1 VSHPPLWRNRDF
13 MLLWSGQVVSTI
25 GVRVTSL
32 AYPLL
37 VLAVTGSPA
46 LAGLVGFAS
55 TLPFLLCYLHAGA
68 LVDRWDRKRVML
80 ASDAGRAVAVGVVAA
95 AIALDALSMPLIL
108 AAAFAEGV
116 LFVFFQL
123 AETAALPHVV
133 PRAQLSTAVA
143 QNQAREQGAEL
154 VGQPLGGAL
163 FGISHVLPF
172 AFDAVS
178 YAVSF
183 VTLLF
188 VRPAFQQQRSRTP
201 TRLRADIAEGV
212 RWLWRQ
218 RFLRALLG
226 LIAATNLVFNALAIA
241 AIVRLQELG
250 ASPAAIGLLL
260 GLYGAAAL
268 VGAAYAP
275 ALQRRL
281 PPVLLII
288 GSLWAWA
295 AAFAALILTS
305 DPVVFGVL
313 LASTGLTGP
322 LFNVVVGGYRY
333 ALAPDRLQGRTQAVA
348 RLVAWGAIPVGA
360 FVGGVGVQLVGAQPA
375 VVVLAAAMA
384 LIAAAATLTPTV
396 RNPPRATVTQA
407 ATTNPW
413 PAR

>member
-1 VSHPPLWRNRDF
+1 VPY
-13 MLLWSGQVVSTI
+13 LLW
-25 GVRVTSL
+25 
-32 AYPLL
+32 Y
-37 VLAVTGSPA
+37 
-46 LAGLVGFAS
+46 
-55 TLPFLLCYLHAGA
+55 LPAGA
-68 LVDRWDRKRVML
+68 LVDRWDRRRLML
-80 ASDAGRAVAVGVVAA
+80 AADAGRAAALASVAVALAFGSLTLVHVLVVV
-95 AIALDALSMPLIL
+95 
-108 AAAFAEGV
+108 FVEGS
-116 LFVFFQL
+116 LFVFFQVS
-123 AETAALPHVV
+123 ESAALPHVV
-133 PRAQLSTAVA
+133 APAQLPTALA
-143 QNQAREQGAEL
+143 QYQAREHGAEL
-154 VGQPLGGAL
+154 AGRPLGGLL
-163 FGISHVLPF
+163 FGLNQALPF
-172 AFDAVS
+172 VVDALT
-178 YAVSF
+178 YLASF
-183 VTLLF
+183 VALWF
-188 VRPAFQQQRSRTP
+188 VRPGLRGTHDRRAG
-201 TRLRADIAEGV
+201 RLPAEIAEGV